1 MPAYDAFISYSHA
14 KDKPIA
20 AALQSVIQKLGKPWY
35 QRRALRVFRDDTSLS
50 ATPQLWPS
58 IEQALSQSRYLLLLA
73 SPEAANSHWVGKEV
87 EYWLANKSPDTLL
100 VGVTDG
106 TLAWNEAKDDFDWQ
120 PDTPLPPALKGG
132 FPAEPKWVDLSAYR
146 EGADPRN
153 AHFIEAGA
161 DFAAAI
167 RGMPKEDLLSQEVRQ
182 QRRALRLAVGAAA
195 VMLLL
200 AVGAVTAGIIARSQ
214 QLRAEKNFAAAKD
227 TVDSLIFN
235 IAQGLRDVEGMRV
248 ESIDKILGQV
258 RSTVDRLAET
268 DPGNTSLMRSK
279 DVMLDEF
286 AKTYVAAGNLDQALK
301 SAEESLA
308 LLRNIAALQGLNA
321 QIEQDLAVGLLRIG
335 DIKNAQRDRV
345 EALAAYQETLAI
357 TRKLAAADK
366 DNKEAQFNVTPSL
379 DRIGDIKL
387 QMGEHAEALKAFEES
402 LAIRRG

>member
-1 MPAYDAFISYSHA
+1 MPVYDAFISYSHA

-58 IEQALSQSRYLLLLA
+58 IEQALAQSRYLLLLT
-73 SPEAANSHWVGKEV
+73 SPEAASSHWVGKEV
-87 EYWLANKSPDTLL
+87 EYWLANKSPETLL
-100 VGVTDG
+100 VGVTNG
-106 TLAWNEAKDDFDWQ
+106 TLAWNENANDFDWDLK
-120 PDTPLPPALKGG
+120 PPLPEALKGR
-132 FPAEPKWVDLSAYR
+132 FAAEPKWVDLSAYR

-153 AHFIEAGA
+153 ARFIEASA

-182 QRRALRLAVGAAA
+182 QRRALRLAVSAAT
-195 VMLLL
+195 VMLVL
-200 AVGAVTAGIIARSQ
+200 AVGAVTAGIIARTQ

-235 IAQGLRDVEGMRV
+235 IAQGLRNVEGMRI

-268 DPGNTSLMRSK
+268 DPGNPALLRSK

-286 AKTYVAAGNLDQALK
+286 AKTYMAAGNLDAALK
-301 SAEESLA
+301 SAEESLEYLA
-308 LLRNIAALQGLNA
+308 RHYRLARPQRVFGEGPLRRAPPHRRHQERTTRPSRSA
-321 QIEQDLAVGLLRIG
+321 
-335 DIKNAQRDRV
+335 RV
-345 EALAAYQETLAI
+345 L
-357 TRKLAAADK
+357 
-366 DNKEAQFNVTPSL
+366 
-379 DRIGDIKL
+379 
-387 QMGEHAEALKAFEES
+387 
-402 LAIRRG
+402 